1 MSPERRRPAL
11 TRRWRV
17 LAALVLLLAWNPV
30 PAHDSIHSALA
41 GVRLCVDDDSLDVR
55 FERGGEVAAGL
66 VRERLWRSLEQTF
79 TGASLPWQRAPV
91 CSGADGY
98 LSVVLDVR
106 EAPWYGPRAS
116 AYELAV
122 QVGQRQAMADGSV
135 RASPAGAFDFRVV
148 ELFDERAV
156 GIPAVVFLPR
166 YVEAGLRDLSVRW
179 WQDHLAREASA
190 EAGRSRGLLGIAV
203 AAGLAIGV
211 GALLAAAITQVRRR
225 SRRSSRRAATR
236 PRPGPGQR
244 TAPPR

>member
-1 MSPERRRPAL
+1 MSPERPRAAL
-11 TRRWRV
+11 TLRWRL
-17 LAALVLLLAWNPV
+17 LAALVVLLAWTPV
-30 PAHDSIHSALA
+30 SAHGSIHSELA

-122 QVGQRQAMADGSV
+122 QVGQRHEQADGSV
-135 RASPAGAFDFRVV
+135 RASPADAFDFRVV

-179 WQDHLAREASA
+179 WQDQLAHAAGA
-190 EAGRSRGLLGIAV
+190 EAERWRPWLGIGV
-203 AAGLAIGV
+203 ATGLAIGV
-211 GALLAAAITQVRRR
+211 GALLTAAIARVRRR
-225 SRRSSRRAATR
+225 SRRWSRRAATR
-236 PRPGPGQR
+236 PRPGPGRR